1 MFILCSM
8 GKAQTDPV
16 SEAPAT
22 PQEERAARH
31 LRMLARAADVHME
44 IIEATRIEAVEAP
57 QPGVDYCRRIAV
69 VTKSLRLTL
78 LLEDKFANHRDERR
92 KAAAKRESA
101 QADWHDLR
109 VKLAM
114 LAAAYEVS
122 EDDEEVDRRVA
133 EVCERVERPEVSEFI
148 EASRPE
154 VAVAALCR
162 RWNLPVKVERWLEM
176 ADEAMEDYG
185 FIPPQDGEDDEDDPK
200 DPPTPRSAAPV
211 RRKPPD
217 TG

>member
-1 MFILCSM
+1 MD
-8 GKAQTDPV
+8 KAQTDQP

-31 LRMLARAADVHME
+31 LRMLARAAEIQME
-44 IIEATRIEAVEAP
+44 IMEATRTEAVEAP
-57 QPGVDYCRRIAV
+57 QPGADYCKRIAV
-69 VTKSLRLTL
+69 VTKSLRQTL
-78 LLEDKFANHRDERR
+78 LLEDKFAGHRDERR

-101 QADWHDLR
+101 QEDWHDLR

-133 EVCERVERPEVSEFI
+133 EVCERVERPEVSELI
-148 EASRPE
+148 AASRPE

-162 RWNLPVKVERWLEM
+162 RWGFPPQVERWLEM
-176 ADEAMEDYG
+176 ADEAMEHYG
-185 FIPPQDGEDDEDDPK
+185 FIPPQDGEDDDPE
-200 DPPTPRSAAPV
+200 DPPEPRSAAPG
-211 RRKPPD
+211 RRKPRPPD